1 MGQSARI
8 LVVDDDRV
16 QLDALAAILDHAGY
30 ANVVCTTDSS
40 EVLGLCAETS
50 PDLVMLDLD
59 MPDPDG
65 FQVMEM
71 LRPWIEGRS
80 FPVVALADNGSS
92 EVRRRAIAAG
102 AQELVSKPPD
112 PETMLLRI
120 RNMLE
125 LRFLRRELRRHSL
138 LLEQEVEN
146 RALDDRKARLEIL
159 QRLAVAAE
167 FRDDESGEHGERV
180 GRTSALIGQGLGF
193 PQDQVEMLRFAA
205 PLHDIGKL
213 ARARRRPAQ
222 EREKL
227 TSEEFE
233 LVKRHVTIGRML
245 LGGTDLPILRMAE
258 QIAVYHHEWW
268 DGTGYAER
276 LAGEKIP
283 LVARIVAVADAFDA
297 LTHERPFKGA
307 LAAGEAL
314 EEIPPR
320 PAGSSTRRSCARSSA
335 STTSR
340 CSSVERFRSGLAL
353 GDRSSGGPATLSVRR
368 AGSPDRPHAA
378 RADLLDLL
386 VPARDRGRVHEDRPA
401 VEGLEGEWPALVGHE
416 RLEHLLAALA
426 DPERLVATDEL
437 DHRRHGRFFA
447 GAAPTPAA
455 EVFYGGKMP

>member
-1 MGQSARI
+1 MGGQSARI
-8 LVVDDDRV
+8 LLVDDDRA
-16 QLDALAAILDHAGY
+16 QLDALASILDHAGY
-30 ANVVCTTDSS
+30 ANVVSTTDSS

-59 MPDPDG
+59 MPQPDG
-65 FQVMEM
+65 FAVMEM
-71 LRPWIEGRS
+71 LKPWIEGRS

-92 EVRRRAIAAG
+92 EVRRRAVAAG

-112 PETMLLRI
+112 PETVLLRI

-125 LRFLRRELRRHSL
+125 LRFLRRELRRHTL
-138 LLEQEVEN
+138 LLEQEVET

-213 ARARRRPAQ
+213 AVPDAVLRKRA
-222 EREKL
+222 EL

-307 LAAGEAL
+307 LAPKEAL
-314 EEIPPR
+314 EEIR
-320 PAGSSTRRSCARSSA
+320 RLAGRQFDPT
-335 STTSR
+335 
-340 CSSVERFRSGLAL
+340 V
-353 GDRSSGGPATLSVRR
+353 VR
-368 AGSPDRPHAA
+368 AF
-378 RADLLDLL
+378 
-386 VPARDRGRVHEDRPA
+386 
-401 VEGLEGEWPALVGHE
+401 E
-416 RLEHLLAALA
+416 RLDHESLL
-426 DPERLVATDEL
+426 
-437 DHRRHGRFFA
+437 
-447 GAAPTPAA
+447 
-455 EVFYGGKMP
+455 